1 MGKTTTN
8 KLRALAATVV
18 AIALAAACVPAF
30 AALAANDSLPPSTG
44 NLHIHKY
51 VGADL
56 DKAGAAN
63 DGTEVTNIDSSFT
76 PLEGIT
82 FHIYK
87 VAANASG
94 DYPGKAP
101 YRLSSTTLT
110 DGDGN
115 TFTVSAAST
124 ASVTTAA
131 DGSAT
136 ASNLPQ
142 GVYLVTEDESES
154 VSVPADPFVVAV
166 PMTNA
171 DGDGW
176 LSDVHVYPKNETM
189 TDDKELKADTKDD
202 AAAQTQSGTSVNVG
216 DTVTWTITPSVPSE
230 IVAYKKNDD
239 GTPATPT
246 SVTSEDANISYT
258 VYDELDEA
266 LTYTDGS
273 VKVYGI
279 KSTDNEKTGGTLVS
293 QSGNYT
299 VTLDTATNKL
309 SVSFT
314 AAGRLALY
322 NADYKKLRVEIDTVV
337 NAKVLNKTVHKIGND
352 SSVEF
357 VNKFDQ
363 TKTAESETVEI
374 HTAAIDIT
382 KTDATNT
389 STKLAGAKFQIAD
402 SEANAKAGNYLKKT
416 ADGYI
421 VDPSDSRYATASA
434 WVETTDANGKATFSG
449 LEDYTSVIAADGTET
464 PTYCS
469 YWLVETQAP
478 EGYNL
483 PASPFKVTFTE
494 DGATETANWT
504 LSTTITNTNEFTL
517 PLTGGMGTMLLTLVG
532 VMLVGGAGIALFS
545 TRKKKGAQAK

>member
-1 MGKTTTN
+1 
-8 KLRALAATVV
+8 
-18 AIALAAACVPAF
+18 
-30 AALAANDSLPPSTG
+30 
-44 NLHIHKY
+44 
-51 VGADL
+51 
-56 DKAGAAN
+56 
-63 DGTEVTNIDSSFT
+63 
-76 PLEGIT
+76 
-82 FHIYK
+82 
-87 VAANASG
+87 
-94 DYPGKAP
+94 
-101 YRLSSTTLT
+101 
-110 DGDGN
+110 
-115 TFTVSAAST
+115 
-124 ASVTTAA
+124 
-131 DGSAT
+131 
-136 ASNLPQ
+136 
-142 GVYLVTEDESES
+142 
-154 VSVPADPFVVAV
+154 
-166 PMTNA
+166 MTNA

-352 SSVEF
+352 SFVEF